1 MSASASA
8 PVPQG
13 HERRSDQHSAPS
25 GRSSHSTWTGNTS
38 IQRRHLV
45 LLAVALL
52 CLAGTLVLIVMVA
65 SHPGPLPSDVGLTLW
80 WQRLVLPQHALTSA
94 LEAVSTFTFP
104 QPEMYLIA
112 TIIAIFGLALRRLDM
127 LLALAVLAVADGTNF
142 LLNALLHRPRP
153 FGYGVAVV
161 QHITTDFS
169 FPSGHVEHVVAF
181 LGIVVFLSFQVVHPL
196 AWWQSALLWVARVA
210 LLATIV
216 LMLPSRVLEGEHWPS
231 DGLAGLLYGGFWLC
245 LAILAYDWAAQR
257 WPQLLGIREPRPAT
271 APMRETVQVQSGADA
286 PIQPTRHDS
295 AYP

>member
-1 MSASASA
+1 MSTSASS

-13 HERRSDQHSAPS
+13 HERQRDRHSVPSDH
-25 GRSSHSTWTGNTS
+25 SSHRPWSGNIS
-38 IQRRHLV
+38 IQGRQLV
-45 LLAVALL
+45 LLAGAIL
-52 CLAGTLVLIVMVA
+52 CLAGTLVLAIMVV
-65 SHPGPLPSDVGLTLW
+65 SHPGPFTGDVGLTLW
-80 WQRLVLPQHALTSA
+80 WQRLVLPQHSLTSA

-112 TIIAIFGLALRRLDM
+112 TIIAVFGLALRRLDM
-127 LLALAVLAVADGTNF
+127 LLALAVLAAADGSNF

-181 LGIVVFLSFQVVHPL
+181 LGIVVFLSFQVIHPL
-196 AWWQSALLWVARVA
+196 AWWQSALLWLARVV

-231 DGLAGLLYGGFWLC
+231 DGLAGLLWGGFWLL
-245 LAILAYDWAAQR
+245 LAILAYYWAARR
-257 WPQLLGIREPRPAT
+257 WPKLLGIREPRPAT
-271 APMRETVQVQSGADA
+271 APRRETVQVQSGTDA
-286 PIQPTRHDS
+286 PMQPRGT
-295 AYP
+295 